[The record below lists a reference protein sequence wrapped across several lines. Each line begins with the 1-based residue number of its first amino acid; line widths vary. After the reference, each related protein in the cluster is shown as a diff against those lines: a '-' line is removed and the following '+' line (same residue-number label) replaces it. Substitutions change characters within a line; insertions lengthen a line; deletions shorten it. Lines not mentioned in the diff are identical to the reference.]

1 MEYLVTGGAGFIG
14 SNMAEALLKQGCRVR
29 VLDNFLTGKRNN
41 LTFAAPGE
49 VELIE
54 GDIRNLDTCRR
65 AVEKM
70 DYVIHLAALGSV
82 PRSVADPLLANEIN
96 VTGTLNVL
104 VASRDAGVK
113 RLVYSSSSSVYGDQ
127 PTDEN
132 PDSSDDP
139 TPKVET
145 MTPNPLSPY
154 AVNKLA
160 GEAYC
165 RVFCRLYGI
174 ETVALRYFNVFG
186 MRQDPASEYAAV
198 IPRFISALLE
208 GRQPVV
214 YGDGLQSRDFTFVED
229 VVAATLLAC
238 TAPAEAV
245 GKVFNVACNKRFT
258 LLELLAE
265 LKEILGSGTE
275 PVFAEARKGDI
286 RHSMADITLAKK
298 YLGFEPRVSFR
309 KGLQRTAEWFRSRPS
324 DTIPFSSPTRSS

>member
-1 MEYLVTGGAGFIG
+1 MDYLVTGGAGFIG
-14 SNMAEALLKQGCRVR
+14 SNVAEALLKQGCRVR
-29 VLDNFLTGKRNN
+29 VLDNFLTGKRDN
-41 LTFAAPGE
+41 LTFAKPGE

-54 GDIRNLDTCRR
+54 GDIRDLATCRR
-65 AVEKM
+65 AVEKV

-82 PRSVADPLLANEIN
+82 PRSVADPLMANEIN

-113 RLVYSSSSSVYGDQ
+113 RLVYASSSSVYGDQ
-127 PTDEN
+127 PTDGQ
-132 PDSSDDP
+132 PDSAGGP

-165 RVFCRLYGI
+165 RVFYRLYGM

-214 YGDGLQSRDFTFVED
+214 YGDGKQSRDFTFVED
-229 VVAATLLAC
+229 VVSATLLAC
-238 TAPAEAV
+238 TAPVEAA
-245 GKVFNVACNKRFT
+245 GRVFNIACNRRFT

-265 LKEILGSGTE
+265 LKEILGSATE

-286 RHSMADITLAKK
+286 RHSMADIALAKK
-298 YLGFEPRVSFR
+298 YLRFEPRVSFR
-309 KGLQRTAEWFRSRPS
+309 RGLERTVDWFRSRPYNP
-324 DTIPFSSPTRSS
+324 IPSSSPTRSS